1 MTKADRRTA
10 VIIEDDPD
18 MRAVIV
24 EVFEGAGFDTVAVA
38 DGEQGVHEVVERD
51 PDAITIDISIPGI
64 DGFEAARRIR
74 AASDAY
80 MFIISGR
87 SDEVDAVLGLSAGAD
102 DYITKPFRPREL
114 RARIDSLARRLER
127 QEKAAPAG
135 SRADA
140 ADVLAH
146 RDITLDADSRMVTLA
161 DDDPGLTRSEFD
173 LLTAL
178 LRTRRRVRSKAEL
191 ARMLRGDAS
200 DDTYVSDADERAV
213 EAHITNLRRKLGDS
227 SAAPRYI
234 ETVRGVG
241 YRLTDADGETA
252 AAAG

>member
-1 MTKADRRTA
+1 MTTADRRTA

-18 MRAVIV
+18 MRAVIA
-24 EVFEGAGFDTVAVA
+24 EVFVGAGFEAVPVA
-38 DGEQGVHEVVERD
+38 DGEEGVRAVVERD

-87 SDEVDAVLGLSAGAD
+87 ADEVDAVLGLSAGAD
-102 DYITKPFRPREL
+102 DYIAKPFRPREL
-114 RARIDSLARRLER
+114 RARIDALARRLER
-127 QEKAAPAG
+127 QEKAAPNAV
-135 SRADA
+135 A
-140 ADVLAH
+140 APVELLAH
-146 RDITLDADSRMVTLA
+146 RDVTLDADSRMVSLGT
-161 DDDPGLTRSEFD
+161 DDPGLTRSEFD
-173 LLTAL
+173 LLAAL

-191 ARMLRGDAS
+191 ARMLRGDPTE
-200 DDTYVSDADERAV
+200 DTYVSDADERAV

-241 YRLTDADGETA
+241 YRLTEADGDASA

>member
-1 MTKADRRTA
+1 MTKADRRAA

-38 DGEQGVHEVVERD
+38 DGERGVQEVIDRE
-51 PDAITIDISIPGI
+51 PSAITIDISIPGI

-87 SDEVDAVLGLSAGAD
+87 ADEVDAVLGLSAGAD
-102 DYITKPFRPREL
+102 DYIAKPFRPREL
-114 RARIDSLARRLER
+114 RARIDALARRLER
-127 QEKAAPAG
+127 QEKSAPTG
-135 SRADA
+135 TVTTQ
-140 ADVLAH
+140 ADVLSH
-146 RDITLDADSRMVTLA
+146 RDITLDAGSRMVALA
-161 DDDPGLTRSEFD
+161 GDDPGLTRSEFD

-191 ARMLRGDAS
+191 ARMLRGDTTE
-200 DDTYVSDADERAV
+200 DTYVSDADERAV

-241 YRLTDADGETA
+241 YRLTDGDTTA